1 MKRGTTVAGRKR
13 EGFDMTENN
22 TEDTTAQPDR
32 GGFVALAVLAAAVG
46 AGAALLL
53 APDQG
58 SKTRKRVGRSLRGL
72 RSDAGETVARLQR
85 EIRRRKSQ
93 SRREKRIIALAGLLI
108 GAGVAALL
116 SPESGAEVR
125 TRLGGTL
132 SRIKVGAIDRIERL
146 RPQLEETATE
156 NAQDR
161 EVRSVQELG
170 RDPNTVF

>member
-1 MKRGTTVAGRKR
+1 MADVENELHNGSANNSPAG
-13 EGFDMTENN
+13 E
-22 TEDTTAQPDR
+22 R
-32 GGFVALAVLAAAVG
+32 GGFVALAVLAAALG
-46 AGAALLL
+46 AGAAVLL

-58 SKTRKRVGRSLRGL
+58 SKTRKRVRRKLRGL
-72 RSDAGETVARLQR
+72 RGDAGETVGRLQR

-132 SRIKVGAIDRIERL
+132 SRIKVGAVGRIERL
-146 RPQLEETATE
+146 RSESGESASETEEG
-156 NAQDR
+156 R
-161 EVRSVQELG
+161 EVRSVQEPG

>member
-1 MKRGTTVAGRKR
+1 MSDV
-13 EGFDMTENN
+13 ENELRN
-22 TEDTTAQPDR
+22 GSSYDSPGER

-58 SKTRKRVGRSLRGL
+58 SKTRKRVGRKLRGL
-72 RSDAGETVARLQR
+72 RGEAGETVARLQR
-85 EIRRRKSQ
+85 ELRSRQSQ

-108 GAGVAALL
+108 GAGVASLL

-125 TRLGGTL
+125 TRLGSTL
-132 SRIKVGAIDRIERL
+132 SRIKIGAIGRIDRL
-146 RPQLEETATE
+146 RSESDESTPETEE
-156 NAQDR
+156 NR

>member
-1 MKRGTTVAGRKR
+1 
-13 EGFDMTENN
+13 MTENN
-22 TEDTTAQPDR
+22 SEEAASQADR
-32 GGFVALAVLAAAVG
+32 GGFVALAVLAAALG
-46 AGAALLL
+46 AGAAVLL

-58 SKTRKRVGRSLRGL
+58 SKTRKRVGRTLRGL
-72 RSDAGETVARLQR
+72 RGDAGETVARLQR

-93 SRREKRIIALAGLLI
+93 SRREKRIIAFAGLLI

-116 SPESGAEVR
+116 SPESGSEMR

-146 RPQLEETATE
+146 RPQPEETASE
-156 NAQDR
+156 AAEQR